1 MSGPFPDLRNSIAF
15 PAGEINGAVMRNPLL
30 ASSLFGLTGVVL
42 GAFGAH
48 ALHDNLATRG
58 TAGTWETAVF
68 YQLIHALALLG
79 VGLTHPATGRPRWL
93 GRAAL
98 AWAVGIVLF
107 SGSLYVFALGGPKL
121 IGAIVPPF
129 GGLSLIAGW
138 ACVFLHAKPAG
149 STGSDS

>member
-1 MSGPFPDLRNSIAF
+1 
-15 PAGEINGAVMRNPLL
+15 MRNPLL

-48 ALHDNLATRG
+48 ALHDHLVARG
-58 TAGTWETAVF
+58 TTGTWETAVF

-79 VGLTHPATGRPRWL
+79 VGLTRPAAGLPRWL

-98 AWAVGIVLF
+98 AWAAGIVLF

-129 GGLSLIAGW
+129 GGLCLITGW
-138 ACVFLHAKPAG
+138 ACVFLHAKATS
-149 STGSDS
+149 STGSHS